1 MYTVYHCCVFLKHKH
16 NTDGWMDGSMD
27 RSIGRQMKIEIQ
39 MEIEIEIDG
48 WRDREIDRK
57 LYIYRIYHLVTLR
70 LLLARLA

>member
-1 MYTVYHCCVFLKHKH
+1 
-16 NTDGWMDGSMD
+16 MDGSMD